1 MTNTLKKKLP
11 AQLRKLQ
18 EVLVRYPNV
27 LDVFLFG
34 SQTGGYATPQ
44 SDIDLAVLFEPD
56 PCLEIVGP
64 SSDRG

>member
-11 AQLRKLQ
+11 ARLRKLQ

-27 LDVFLFG
+27 LAVFLFG
-34 SQTGGYATPQ
+34 SQTDGYATPQ
-44 SDIDLAVLFEPD
+44 SDIDLAVLFEHD